1 VAKIFRQNWTV
12 QGTDFPDIQRTCYFQ
27 ELLYLQTVFSDNT
40 DKITACFVIPWFLA
54 VECTEFSKTVCCEQN
69 LVRAVVCNHNLRPVY
84 HRSEY
89 EGQNVFSKRKGLAI
103 LYFQFLS
110 GEIHLGEKVFHHGK
124 GFCVC
129 NNGCFR
135 ICFYEV
141 FNIRRVIRLH
151 MLHDQVIRFSA
162 IQCFRNIC
170 QPFIRKV
177 CIYGIH
183 NCRFFIEN
191 YVRIVCHAVRH
202 SVLTFKKVYLMIVDS
217 RVDNILC
224 NLHKNPYPFH
234 LVFSCPE
241 PAPNRIFLYYPMME
255 KKASKNSKDYYFYLL
270 SSVYTH
276 DIPFPQLANH
286 HNTSILQACSF
297 VSLS

>member
-1 VAKIFRQNWTV
+1 MAKIFRQNRTV
-12 QGTDFPDIQRTCYFQ
+12 QGTDFLDIQRTCYLQ
-27 ELLYLQTVFSDNT
+27 ELLYLQTVFSD
-40 DKITACFVIPWFLA
+40 DADEITACFIIPRFLA
-54 VECTEFSKTVCCEQN
+54 VECAEFSEAVCCEQN
-69 LVRAVVCNHNLRPVY
+69 LVGAVVCNHNLRPVY

-89 EGQNVFSKRKGLAI
+89 EGQNVFSKRKGLAV

-110 GEIHLGEKVFHHGK
+110 GEIHLGEKVFHHSK
-124 GFCVC
+124 GFCIC

-141 FNIRRVIRLH
+141 FNICRVIRLH
-151 MLHDQVIRFSA
+151 VLYDQVIRLSA
-162 IQCFRNIC
+162 IQCFRNIF

-183 NCRFFIEN
+183 NCSFFIEN

-202 SVLTFKKVYLMIVDS
+202 FVLTFKQVYLMIVDS

-234 LVFSCPE
+234 LVFFLPGTCSE
-241 PAPNRIFLYYPMME
+241 PYIFILSYDGG
-255 KKASKNSKDYYFYLL
+255 KSK
-270 SSVYTH
+270 
-276 DIPFPQLANH
+276 
-286 HNTSILQACSF
+286 
-297 VSLS
+297 